1 MKKIPSIFISFFS
14 LITIFLTVFSVSAFA
29 TDPGMT
35 LSKTTLSV
43 SEAGTA
49 STFTLAL
56 TSQPTGSV
64 TFSVTNP
71 SPTQMSVTPLFL
83 TFTGENWSTPQTVTV
98 TATNDTKADGNI
110 PVAVVLSVL
119 DATSDDTFDS
129 VPDSTVNVTV
139 IDDDSCSLTI
149 TETNGSTMVTEA
161 GTTDTFTVKL
171 GSGRLP
177 ML

>member
-43 SEAGTA
+43 SEAGT
-49 STFTLAL
+49 STTFTLAL

-83 TFTGENWSTPQTVTV
+83 TFTGDNWSTPQTVTV
-98 TATNDTKADGNI
+98 TATNDTKVDGNI
-110 PVAVVLSVL
+110 PVAPPVTTLSIL
-119 DATSDDTFDS
+119 FQTQL
-129 VPDSTVNVTV
+129 ST
-139 IDDDSCSLTI
+139 
-149 TETNGSTMVTEA
+149 
-161 GTTDTFTVKL
+161 
-171 GSGRLP
+171 
-177 ML
+177 